1 MRTQGSLRVEIH
13 QSELD
18 VARKM
23 LARCVRLAVLK
34 SQCWVL
40 PGTRWSVQRGFVIVC
55 SRLMLSSGATI
66 PGQRQPMWKGMVL
79 MRTDLLRLV
88 EFVLGHEIFQ
98 VWCFLGRIVTQMT
111 LLNQPVVR
119 RARLR
124 RTGKGT
130 NHPVFLTVP
139 AMWLTFIT
147 LIQNLSY
154 CSTETLCISHL
165 DFALFAL

>member
-1 MRTQGSLRVEIH
+1 
-13 QSELD
+13 
-18 VARKM
+18 
-23 LARCVRLAVLK
+23 
-34 SQCWVL
+34 
-40 PGTRWSVQRGFVIVC
+40 
-55 SRLMLSSGATI
+55 MLSSGATI

-124 RTGKGT
+124 RDWQRNKSPRVSHSSGNVVDFHHTDTEFKLLLDR
-130 NHPVFLTVP
+130 NI
-139 AMWLTFIT
+139 MY
-147 LIQNLSY
+147 LSP
-154 CSTETLCISHL
+154 
-165 DFALFAL
+165 